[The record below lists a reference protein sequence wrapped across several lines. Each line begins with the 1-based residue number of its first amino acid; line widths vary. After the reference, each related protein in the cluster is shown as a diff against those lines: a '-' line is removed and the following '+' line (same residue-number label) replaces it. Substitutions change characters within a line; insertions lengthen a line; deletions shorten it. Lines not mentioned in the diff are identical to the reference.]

1 MSMEVTILSIESAP
15 GDAPRGV
22 EQPNGDLL
30 LPANVRPVLEE
41 ALLKVELALALD
53 RHGQLATLKE
63 AKRLLGIEQ
72 PQVQPSWLNNLY
84 RVRGI

>member
-1 MSMEVTILSIESAP
+1 MQVTILSIESAP

-30 LPANVRPVLEE
+30 LPANVRPLLED
-41 ALLKVELALALD
+41 AWLNVVLALALD

-72 PQVQPSWLNNLY
+72 PQPQPSWLGNLY
-84 RVRGI
+84 RIRGM

>member
-1 MSMEVTILSIESAP
+1 MSREVTIFSIESAP

-30 LPANVRPVLEE
+30 LPANVRPVIEQ
-41 ALLKVELALALD
+41 ALLQVELALALD

-72 PQVQPSWLNNLY
+72 PQPKPSWLGNLY
-84 RVRGI
+84 RIRDL

>member
-1 MSMEVTILSIESAP
+1 MTAQTTILSIEAVP
-15 GDAPRGV
+15 GDTLRGV

-30 LPANVRPVLEE
+30 LPANARAVLQE

-72 PQVQPSWLNNLY
+72 PQAKPAWLGNLY
-84 RVRGI
+84 RVRSF